1 MYYIKK
7 SNKSEKYNGFYKV
20 FDGFIIIER
29 RFDNSVRC
37 VNASQTK
44 SFV

>member
-1 MYYIKK
+1 MNYIKK
-7 SNKSEKYNGFYKV
+7 NNNSEIYNGFYKV

-29 RFDNSVRC
+29 RFNNSVRY
-37 VNASQTK
+37 VDASQTK